1 MILILVETI
10 GKILF
15 QITAMAGAGFTP
27 IILGGELLGRWRFG
41 GLQLEA
47 SLSKMLARS
56 HLNQ

>member
-27 IILGGELLGRWRFG
+27 IILVTGEVEIWRIAVRG
-41 GLQLEA
+41 QLE
-47 SLSKMLARS
+47 
-56 HLNQ
+56 